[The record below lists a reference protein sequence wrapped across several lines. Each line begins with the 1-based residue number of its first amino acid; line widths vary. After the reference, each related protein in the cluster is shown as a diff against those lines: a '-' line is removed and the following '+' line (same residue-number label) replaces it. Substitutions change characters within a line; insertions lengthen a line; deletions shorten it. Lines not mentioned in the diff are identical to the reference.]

1 MPWESYWEYDG
12 ETRQIEKRYR
22 LIAGH
27 DKDGR
32 PIIFYCGERLM
43 RTIKAAKARRER
55 RQQKEATSS
64 PEDQPS
70 TEPAWS
76 SSASVPPAPL
86 LQTPCTPSNP
96 PPTSSATL
104 LPPCLLCT

>member
-43 RTIKAAKARRER
+43 RTIKAAKARQER

-64 PEDQPS
+64 P
-70 TEPAWS
+70 
-76 SSASVPPAPL
+76 ASVPPAPL

-104 LPPCLLCT
+104 PPPFLPCP